1 MEDNISSELKLSDL
15 RRQTFRRTIDQL
27 QDRASS
33 ILLLTLQWKDIEDH
47 FASAHN
53 AIEQRAVEVDSIQES
68 VQQTMEDVK
77 ERERE
82 LELVQEYVKERFR
95 EIEAKEK
102 DFELNQRKEI
112 EESKREIERIEKSG
126 RELELKLREI
136 RDAEKKLELFND
148 SIEKRAAEVREILS
162 ETEVKE
168 KECERF
174 FNELKLKK
182 EQIEEHCKELALKEE
197 NFSRRILEFEAK
209 EKKFEEKYEE
219 FRVKDEKIDGKFNDL
234 ELKEKLIKARCEK
247 VESEKKKFME
257 RCKEFEEKKRQF
269 EKQCRELE
277 MKEKHFVHGHTIR
290 VKIEPPNTSVVDNAV
305 DYPNANLHFSVNMDG
320 KALQIFLNEHR
331 GEYDSMRNE
340 VLVALGFSSD
350 PAKLVLDA
358 MQGFFPP
365 HLKKGDME
373 FEEEVVRR
381 SCILLLEQLMKI
393 SPEIRP
399 HVKKEAMRL
408 AFDWRTKIKG
418 DAGHS
423 LEVLGFLQLL
433 ASYGLV
439 SAFDAD
445 DLLTQLEIVA
455 KHRQSPELF
464 RVLGFAEKISG
475 FIQNLIRKKQHVE
488 AIRFIY
494 AFELVNEFPPV
505 PLLNDYL
512 KGSKS
517 AAKKFRKGNKSLEGQ
532 TEATNKRIADLSCAV
547 RCIEEFNI
555 EFGPSLG
562 NLKHLIDV
570 MERQISNRKTKVAAL
585 ACKKRR
591 NRKKRLPP
599 NYAALDAPVLAP
611 KSASTTSV
619 ALTSFPSTT
628 SNSVPFPKTRS
639 QQLSGSKRS
648 WTDMSPKDLP
658 NSCSGADQA
667 NRFDPFHAKTQ
678 QSSLGDSPLESKE
691 ASSSLDPQHKPKAF
705 SFNRSKEDLKLLLKK
720 HEDND
725 LEHGEIAAA
734 LRLACDPGR
743 LVLDVMNASH
753 PFNLKRN
760 EDIKLRVSKKL
771 YLIAGA
777 VKDDKLLVLLDA
789 DEWRKEAA
797 DLVQVLGLADKI
809 PNFIQNLIK
818 KEQPIE
824 AVKYIYALDMVDKFP
839 PVPILKDYL
848 SNSSKKNVKQL
859 SRKKR
864 KSNGGQIQAIVK
876 ESGKKRPRIHVSSE
890 DPPKASIRGTP
901 VVHSMQPPQQH
912 PPGFVATQGAPYMY
926 PPPRHYSLAGYPPN
940 NMQFDSY
947 NSNFTMSDLQLGFK
961 EVQSSPTLL
970 CTPLMGTTVDQMLI
984 EMQRAKEI
992 GADVVEI
999 RIDCLKNLN
1008 PRQDLEILIKQSPL
1022 PTLVT
1027 YRSLWLPISMKLGK
1041 ERVSPVVIVNM
1052 KLDSYAS
1059 HILQVAYDFNNSI
1072 SRSKPDNFKVIV
1084 SSHNFH
1090 NTPSAEAIASLV
1102 ARIQATG
1109 ADIVKIATTALDIT
1123 DCARIFQ
1130 IMVHSQV
1137 PIIGIAMG
1145 ERGLISRLLSPKFG
1159 GFLSYGAL
1167 EAGAISA
1174 PGQPTAKDMLDLYNF
1189 RLMRPDTKVYGIIGK
1204 PVGHSKSPLL
1214 FNASFKSV
1222 GLNAVYMH
1230 FLVDDVEKFFNTYSS
1245 VDFTSGCSCTIPI
1258 RKLHSNAWMKLTP
1271 LPRRPGDGK
1280 LIGYNTDSEA
1290 SLTAMEDALKEQGY
1304 INSRTSFSS
1313 SLTGRQF
1320 VLVGAGGA
1328 GRALAFGAKSR
1339 GARVI
1344 IFDVDFDVGRVETLR
1359 KPWHMTEKQRQARR
1373 LVIDKLRSPA
1383 GCWRREGAIRMHG
1396 VGLGC

>member
-53 AIEQRAVEVDSIQES
+53 AIEQRAVELDSFQES
-68 VQQTMEDVK
+68 VQQTLEDVK
-77 ERERE
+77 KRERE
-82 LELVQEYVKERFR
+82 LELVQEFVKERFR

-112 EESKREIERIEKSG
+112 EERKREIERIEKSG

-209 EKKFEEKYEE
+209 ERKFEEKYEE

-570 MERQISNRKTKVAAL
+570 MERQISNRKTKVAAF

-599 NYAALDAPVLAP
+599 NYAAVDAPVLAP

-720 HEDND
+720 HDDND

-760 EDIKLRVSKKL
+760 KDIKLRVSKKSCIL
-771 YLIAGA
+771 LLEQLRMVSPQINPDIKEEAKKVAFYWETTLAEKKNDHLEVICFLQFLAAYGLA
-777 VKDDKLLVLLDA
+777 STFDADKLLVLLDA

-876 ESGKKRPRIHVSSE
+876 EVKALKAVVKCITDCKIDGISPAILKEQIVQLEKQKEEKVLIIEKSKAKITPCSSSKSKLDQQVSLSSAPTSVTAPNTELQQQSGKKRPRIHVSSE

-940 NMQFDSY
+940 IMQFDSY
-947 NSNFTMSDLQLGFK
+947 NSN
-961 EVQSSPTLL
+961 
-970 CTPLMGTTVDQMLI
+970 
-984 EMQRAKEI
+984 
-992 GADVVEI
+992 
-999 RIDCLKNLN
+999 
-1008 PRQDLEILIKQSPL
+1008 
-1022 PTLVT
+1022 
-1027 YRSLWLPISMKLGK
+1027 
-1041 ERVSPVVIVNM
+1041 
-1052 KLDSYAS
+1052 
-1059 HILQVAYDFNNSI
+1059 
-1072 SRSKPDNFKVIV
+1072 V
-1084 SSHNFH
+1084 SSSYRWTNVNLGHWN
-1090 NTPSAEAIASLV
+1090 P
-1102 ARIQATG
+1102 
-1109 ADIVKIATTALDIT
+1109 
-1123 DCARIFQ
+1123 
-1130 IMVHSQV
+1130 V
-1137 PIIGIAMG
+1137 P
-1145 ERGLISRLLSPKFG
+1145 F
-1159 GFLSYGAL
+1159 
-1167 EAGAISA
+1167 
-1174 PGQPTAKDMLDLYNF
+1174 
-1189 RLMRPDTKVYGIIGK
+1189 
-1204 PVGHSKSPLL
+1204 
-1214 FNASFKSV
+1214 
-1222 GLNAVYMH
+1222 
-1230 FLVDDVEKFFNTYSS
+1230 
-1245 VDFTSGCSCTIPI
+1245 
-1258 RKLHSNAWMKLTP
+1258 
-1271 LPRRPGDGK
+1271 
-1280 LIGYNTDSEA
+1280 
-1290 SLTAMEDALKEQGY
+1290 
-1304 INSRTSFSS
+1304 
-1313 SLTGRQF
+1313 
-1320 VLVGAGGA
+1320 
-1328 GRALAFGAKSR
+1328 
-1339 GARVI
+1339 
-1344 IFDVDFDVGRVETLR
+1344 
-1359 KPWHMTEKQRQARR
+1359 
-1373 LVIDKLRSPA
+1373 
-1383 GCWRREGAIRMHG
+1383 
-1396 VGLGC
+1396 